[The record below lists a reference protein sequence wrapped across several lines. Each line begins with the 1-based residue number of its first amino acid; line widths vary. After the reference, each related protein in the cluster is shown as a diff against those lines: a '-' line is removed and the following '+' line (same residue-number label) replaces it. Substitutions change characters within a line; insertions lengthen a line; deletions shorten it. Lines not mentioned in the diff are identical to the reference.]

1 MFAAALLT
9 SAHCRWRFHRQMAP
23 NLFNRDA
30 LQDSM
35 ESISRETEIG
45 APLNVS
51 ASKTTFRKTEPKADC
66 DGLWRNSARWLGR
79 SSARRLGAEQTRGG
93 LGKAGVCRQNA
104 PPSVPHKSEYDPGAR
119 FRIRTRKERAKS
131 TVLLKILRA
140 GTLSGAFALVRR
152 WDESAART
160 DLEQAA
166 ALCAA
171 GCGNGDSGAA
181 F

>member
-66 DGLWRNSARWLGR
+66 DGLGQ
-79 SSARRLGAEQTRGG
+79 SSARQLRRSRHAGVWAEQRVASVFQRDAGRLGRLRGARPYFGNAFSENGIQGRLRWFMAEQCAAVGGRAARGG
-93 LGKAGVCRQNA
+93 
-104 PPSVPHKSEYDPGAR
+104 
-119 FRIRTRKERAKS
+119 
-131 TVLLKILRA
+131 
-140 GTLSGAFALVRR
+140 
-152 WDESAART
+152 
-160 DLEQAA
+160 
-166 ALCAA
+166 
-171 GCGNGDSGAA
+171 
-181 F
+181 

>member
-66 DGLWRNSARWLGR
+66 DGLGRNNARRLGQ
-79 SSARRLGAEQTRGG
+79 SSARRLGQSSAR
-93 LGKAGVCRQNA
+93 RQNA
-104 PPSVPHKSEYDPGAR
+104 PPSVSHKSEYDPGAR